1 MGRNRKELYY
11 GSRSGTGAPRIRLS
25 VADRD
30 SKAARPWNHPQV
42 VEASQAYGV
51 NLASYKDV
59 ASHEDKLE
67 MAGSLKPHE
76 RMTCIQCS
84 NFNKECKCT
93 EEWN

>member
-11 GSRSGTGAPRIRLS
+11 GTRSGNGAPRIRMS
-25 VADRD
+25 VSDRT
-30 SKAARPWNHPQV
+30 SKAARPWNDPQV
-42 VEASQAYGV
+42 VDASAAYGV

-59 ASHEDKLE
+59 GAHEDKLE
-67 MAGSLKPHE
+67 MQGSLASHE

-84 NFNKECKCT
+84 RFNKDCKCT

>member
-1 MGRNRKELYY
+1 MGRLKELYY
-11 GSRSGTGAPRIRLS
+11 GVRSGNGSPRIRMS
-25 VADRD
+25 VSDRT
-30 SKAARPWNHPQV
+30 SKSARPWNHPQV

-67 MAGSLKPHE
+67 LAGSLKTSE

-84 NFNKECKCT
+84 NFNKECDCT
-93 EEWN
+93 EEWK

>member
-1 MGRNRKELYY
+1 MGRRKELYY
-11 GSRSGTGAPRIRLS
+11 GSRSGNGAPRIRLS
-25 VADRD
+25 VADRT
-30 SKAARPWNHPQV
+30 SKSARPWNHPQV

-67 MAGSLKPHE
+67 AAGSLKTTE

-93 EEWN
+93 EEWS

>member
-1 MGRNRKELYY
+1 MGRLKELYY
-11 GSRSGTGAPRIRLS
+11 GVRSGNGSPRIRMS
-25 VADRD
+25 VSDRT
-30 SKAARPWNHPQV
+30 SKSARPWNHPQV

-67 MAGSLKPHE
+67 LAGSLKTSE

-93 EEWN
+93 E

>member
-1 MGRNRKELYY
+1 MGRRKELYFGAKSGD
-11 GSRSGTGAPRIRLS
+11 GSPRIRMS
-25 VADRD
+25 ISDRS
-30 SKAARPWNHPQV
+30 SKAARPWNHPEV
-42 VEASQAYGV
+42 VNASQAYGV

-67 MAGSLKPHE
+67 LAGSLKTSE

>member
-1 MGRNRKELYY
+1 MGRLKELYY

-25 VADRD
+25 VSDRT
-30 SKAARPWNHPQV
+30 SKSARPWNHPDV
-42 VEASQAYGV
+42 VAASQAYGV
-51 NLASYKDV
+51 NLSSYKDV
-59 ASHEDKLE
+59 ASYEDKLE
-67 MAGSLKPHE
+67 SVGSLKPHE

>member
-1 MGRNRKELYY
+1 MGRLKELYY
-11 GSRSGTGAPRIRLS
+11 GVRSGNGSPRIRMS
-25 VADRD
+25 VSDRT
-30 SKAARPWNHPQV
+30 SKSARPWNHPQV

-67 MAGSLKPHE
+67 LAGSLKTSE

-93 EEWN
+93 EEWS

>member
-1 MGRNRKELYY
+1 MGRLKELYY
-11 GSRSGTGAPRIRLS
+11 GSRSGNGSPRIRLS
-25 VADRD
+25 VSDRT
-30 SKAARPWNHPQV
+30 SKSARPWNHPDV
-42 VEASQAYGV
+42 VKASQAYGV

-67 MAGSLKPHE
+67 LAGSLKTSE

>member
-1 MGRNRKELYY
+1 MGRLKELYY
-11 GSRSGTGAPRIRLS
+11 GVRSGNGSPRIRMS
-25 VADRD
+25 VSDRT
-30 SKAARPWNHPQV
+30 SKSARPWNHPDV
-42 VEASQAYGV
+42 VKASQAYGV

-67 MAGSLKPHE
+67 LAGSLKTSE

-93 EEWN
+93 EEWS